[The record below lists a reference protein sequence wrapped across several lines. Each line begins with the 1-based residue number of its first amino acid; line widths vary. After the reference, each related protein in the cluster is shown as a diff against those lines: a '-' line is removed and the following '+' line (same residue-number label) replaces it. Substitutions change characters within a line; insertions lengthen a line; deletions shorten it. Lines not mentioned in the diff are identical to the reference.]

1 VKADA
6 KTRENVMKTIP
17 ITRPAPLSWLFLLV
31 LVGLLP
37 ACNAHPSGQAG
48 QGSSAPAP
56 AGGAPPASGGKAA
69 SGGSVCDRHLITAA
83 DVAGIVEPPI
93 VGNRNIPGDPQ
104 SCTFETSGFAAVV
117 VSLRPANG
125 RITVETWTAGRMPV
139 SATPLAGVGGHAAW
153 VPSLNE
159 VDAEKDDVLCVIEAR
174 MPSARYRSAPAEL
187 QQRLGALCNKIFAA
201 NAS

>member
-1 VKADA
+1 MADA
-6 KTRENVMKTIP
+6 ATWENVMKTIP
-17 ITRPAPLSWLFLLV
+17 LTRPSPLSRLFLV
-31 LVGLLP
+31 ALVGLLP
-37 ACNAHPSGQAG
+37 ACNAHPSGQA
-48 QGSSAPAP
+48 SSAA
-56 AGGAPPASGGKAA
+56 AGGAPPATGGRAA

-93 VGNRNIPGDPQ
+93 VGSRSIPGDPQ

-139 SATPLAGVGGHAAW
+139 SATPLAGVGDHAAW
-153 VPSLNE
+153 VASLNE

-201 NAS
+201 NAG